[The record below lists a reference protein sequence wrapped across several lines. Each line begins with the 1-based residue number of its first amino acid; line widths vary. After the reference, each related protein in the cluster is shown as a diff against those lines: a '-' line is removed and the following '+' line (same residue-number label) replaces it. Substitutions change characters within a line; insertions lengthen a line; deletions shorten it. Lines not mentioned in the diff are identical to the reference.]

1 MGQPAYVTDS
11 DSPLYVEFPEDG
23 IAVVY
28 LNQPRKKN
36 AISVAMMRT
45 LERTLGEIDADD
57 SVRAVVLRGSG
68 ETFCSGGDLSQGIAV
83 SAGPAGSYSSLKSYM
98 RAVRALRR
106 CSKPVVCMV
115 DGYAVGGGF
124 ALAVASDMLYAS
136 DRAQFVPAFCQ
147 IGIAPEM
154 GIVKHLVEIVG
165 PQRAKE
171 ILFFG
176 GKISAPSLHE
186 MGLINSVCDSDE
198 LEAAA
203 LAAARRIAAMPT
215 MPIQVTKAI
224 ANAVCDGAFETA
236 VAMEA
241 CASPL
246 CGAVKAF
253 EGGK

>member
-1 MGQPAYVTDS
+1 MSQPVYMTNS

-23 IAVVY
+23 IATIY

-45 LERTLGEIDADD
+45 LERTFDEIDADD
-57 SVRAVVLRGSG
+57 NVRVVVLRGSG
-68 ETFCSGGDLSQGIAV
+68 ETFCSGGDLSQGIAAA
-83 SAGPAGSYSSLKSYM
+83 AGPAGSYASLKSYM

-176 GKISAPSLHE
+176 GKIPAVKLHE
-186 MGLINSVCDSDE
+186 MGLINLVCEPGD
-198 LEAAA
+198 LESAAF
-203 LAAARRIAAMPT
+203 AAARRIAAMPT
-215 MPIQVTKAI
+215 MSIQVTKAV

-236 VAMEA
+236 VTMEA

-253 EGGK
+253 EGGE